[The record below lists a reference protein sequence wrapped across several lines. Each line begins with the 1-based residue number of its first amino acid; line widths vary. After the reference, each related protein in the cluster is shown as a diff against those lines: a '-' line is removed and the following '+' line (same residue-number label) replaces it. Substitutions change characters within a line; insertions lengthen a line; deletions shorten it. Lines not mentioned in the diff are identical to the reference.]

1 MIQIQ
6 HKRRQHGASR
16 ASCAQPESIVSEKR
30 QFPRLELNST
40 VLIAGSRRAWLCQVE
55 DVSIGGARVVKPL
68 DWLIQDATD
77 EGVMRLHFIIDEDT
91 IVSLYSR
98 IVRDSDQHFGVRFEA
113 GQDDEV
119 DRLLYETRFA
129 EL

>member
-1 MIQIQ
+1 M
-6 HKRRQHGASR
+6 
-16 ASCAQPESIVSEKR
+16 SEKR

-68 DWLIQDATD
+68 DWLTQDASD

-91 IVSLYSR
+91 IVSLFSR
-98 IVRDSDQHFGVRFEA
+98 IVRDSDAHFGVRFEP

>member
-1 MIQIQ
+1 M
-6 HKRRQHGASR
+6 RYR
-16 ASCAQPESIVSEKR
+16 ASLSAPLELIVSEKR

-55 DVSIGGARVVKPL
+55 DVSTGGARMVKPL
-68 DWLIQDATD
+68 DWLAQDVSA
-77 EGVMRLHFIIDEDT
+77 EVIVRLHFIIDQDT
-91 IVSLYSR
+91 IVSLFSK
-98 IVRDSDQHFGVRFEA
+98 IVRDSDEHLGVRFEP

-119 DRLLYETRFA
+119 DRLLYESRFI